1 METPMAR
8 AILQLFGNL
17 AESLAVRNVPAG
29 AVDAYLFGGCAVH
42 LHTQSRASS
51 DVDVEFMYRAVHKE
65 DLVLVLNDLPPVDY
79 DDPLEGPSQLSYDPT
94 FNTTLG
100 PLHDGYQHRA
110 ICLERGG
117 SSPVTVWLPSAE
129 DIAISKL
136 GRLGEV
142 DVQDIVE
149 LLSLPTASW
158 ASFELLAREAGSYY
172 VGPDL
177 TGALAY
183 VRKKFDERRPL

>member
-1 METPMAR
+1 MSTPMAQ

-17 AESLAVRNVPAG
+17 AEELAARSVPAG
-29 AVDAYLFGGCAVH
+29 SIHAYLFGGCAVH

-51 DVDVEFMYRAVHKE
+51 DVDVEFTYPMIHKE
-65 DLVLVLNDLPPVDY
+65 DLVLVLHDLPPVDY
-79 DDPLEGPSQLSYDPT
+79 DDPVEGPSQLSYDPT

-100 PLHDGYQHRA
+100 PLHETYQSRA
-110 ICLERGG
+110 VCLERTA

-129 DIAISKL
+129 DIALSKL

-142 DVQDIVE
+142 DVLDILE
-149 LLSLPTASW
+149 LLGLPAASW
-158 ASFELLAREAGSYY
+158 DSFERLVLEANNYY

-177 TGALAY
+177 TSNLAY
-183 VRKKFDERRPL
+183 VRNRFNDRRLS